1 MGVLGNTLVPK
12 VMKLAGGGR
21 RSAAKVLAVC
31 SAIGAGLVAGM
42 AILGFTAPE
51 AGSVLWF
58 AAFVVLAAGFG
69 TLFGLMGPVRQAFL
83 NKQIPSA
90 QRATVL
96 SLDSFF
102 DEMGGLAGQPGFGYI
117 ARATSIPVSYATG
130 AVVMLLAFPLY
141 RRAAIHS
148 DASVAVGDE
157 ATSEGE

>member
-1 MGVLGNTLVPK
+1 MI
-12 VMKLAGGGR
+12 
-21 RSAAKVLAVC
+21 AVC
-31 SAIGAGLVAGM
+31 SALAAGLVATM
-42 AILGFTAPE
+42 AVLGFTAPE

-102 DEMGGLAGQPGFGYI
+102 DEAGGLAGQPAFGYI
-117 ARATSIPVSYATG
+117 ARATSIPVSYAVG
-130 AVVMLLAFPLY
+130 AAVMMLAFPLY
-141 RRAAIHS
+141 RRAAVHADEGTTMDEN
-148 DASVAVGDE
+148 DAE
-157 ATSEGE
+157 TRESE